1 MHANQ
6 HRNNFD
12 LIRLLAALQVA
23 VSPRAQLTLH
33 IWSSLSLVAE
43 HSDCA
48 VTDGERVPKHIK
60 AIKISA
66 CLQVVCR
73 ISPPLAYAFISF
85 DKALIFA

>member
-1 MHANQ
+1 MEAPEHTHFGA
-6 HRNNFD
+6 
-12 LIRLLAALQVA
+12 LEPTPALQVA

-73 ISPPLAYAFISF
+73 ISPPWAYAFISF